1 MLIRVMYV
9 REYLFLFPVC
19 VGRSCAECCEAVLCS
34 PLSARGGGCGS
45 VPPSARSL
53 LVRQMHIFDFFYLA
67 WNLEMAFLFCVVG
80 FSLLSLASSWH
91 TGMPKAIIE
100 KKKNPPSSLFPT
112 AAGMLHGWMQRFC
125 GEKLRGLAA
134 ELIQPGPLLTIA
146 KQML

>member
-1 MLIRVMYV
+1 MLIRIMYV
-9 REYLFLFPVC
+9 CAYLFLFPVC
-19 VGRSCAECCEAVLCS
+19 VGRSCAECSEAVFCS
-34 PLSARGGGCGS
+34 PLSARRGGCGS
-45 VPPSARSL
+45 VPPSAPFPFGSADAFF
-53 LVRQMHIFDFFYLA
+53 IFFYLA
-67 WNLEMAFLFCVVG
+67 GNLEMAFLFCVVG

-100 KKKNPPSSLFPT
+100 KKNPPGSLFPV
-112 AAGMLHGWMQRFC
+112 AAGMLHGWMRCSC